1 MKDSVYV
8 IAINTQE
15 AIPLS
20 WEVFLDKRQAIEL
33 NTQCISV
40 VAYMMLVL
48 DVLIICL
55 SSQVF
60 DRESILTLWR

>member
-20 WEVFLDKRQAIEL
+20 WEVFSDKRQAIDL

-40 VAYMMLVL
+40 VAYMMLAL